1 VAPDLGHVW
10 ADRSQLEQVVLNL
23 VLNARDAMPQGGELS
38 IVADNVEQDAGPETP
53 PRPLVEL
60 SVADTGCGMTAE
72 TEARMFEPFF
82 STKAH
87 GTGLGLFTVQQ
98 IARESGGTLDVVS
111 LLGAGT
117 RIALR
122 LPAVDRSPEQA
133 PSEPR
138 GTTLQGTMPRGSEV
152 VLVAEDEEAVRTL
165 LVSLLRELGYRAI
178 SAASG
183 TEALELL
190 SNADYGIDLLLTDVV
205 MPGLSGWQLGNA
217 VAALQPRCRVLYMSG
232 HPLEREH
239 EAGLEQGGRD
249 VLAKPFTPETL
260 ALRIREVLDR

>member
-1 VAPDLGHVW
+1 
-10 ADRSQLEQVVLNL
+10 
-23 VLNARDAMPQGGELS
+23 
-38 IVADNVEQDAGPETP
+38 
-53 PRPLVEL
+53 
-60 SVADTGCGMTAE
+60 MTAE

-87 GTGLGLFTVQQ
+87 GIGLGLFTVQQ
-98 IARESGGTLDVVS
+98 IARESGGSLAVSS

-117 RIALR
+117 RVALR
-122 LPAVDRSPEQA
+122 LPAVDRLPEQTQ
-133 PSEPR
+133 SELH
-138 GTTLQGTMPRGSEV
+138 GALPRGSEV

-165 LVSLLRELGYRAI
+165 LVGLLRELGYRAV
-178 SAASG
+178 SAANG

-232 HPLEREH
+232 HPLERED
-239 EAGLEQGGRD
+239 EQGLEHGGRD
-249 VLAKPFTPETL
+249 VLAKPFTPEML
-260 ALRIREVLDR
+260 AQRIRDALERK